1 MLQKTRK
8 MIADSEFGEGRR
20 STFANEG
27 NNLFFAGSDM
37 LVRNHTVPAAQVR

>member
-27 NNLFFAGSDM
+27 NNLFFAGSD
-37 LVRNHTVPAAQVR
+37 VPAGNGRISAAKD